1 MKTKDCNGIFGTVI
15 CDHCEEYIECFRK
28 NCCGPKSETI
38 TGQIKLDEKVRK
50 ELEMMI
56 RDRSFT
62 IFVQPLGDAA
72 PVPVANVTQCDGCP
86 DWLFEK
92 VTKQIL
98 GYGQKGK

>member
-1 MKTKDCNGIFGTVI
+1 MKTKDCNGIFDSNSCVCG
-15 CDHCEEYIECFRK
+15 HCQEFVNCFNRQK
-28 NCCGPKSETI
+28 DATI
-38 TGQIKLDEKVRK
+38 SGEIKMDENVRK
-50 ELEMMI
+50 ELEKMI

-62 IFVQPLGDAA
+62 IFVQPMGDAA

-86 DWLFEK
+86 DWLFDK